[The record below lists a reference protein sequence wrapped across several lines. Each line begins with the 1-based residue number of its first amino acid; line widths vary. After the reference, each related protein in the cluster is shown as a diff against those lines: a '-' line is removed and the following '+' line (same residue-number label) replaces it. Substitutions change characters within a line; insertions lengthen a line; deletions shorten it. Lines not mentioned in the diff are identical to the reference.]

1 MCSFYKEGMKK
12 LLLLL
17 VSVFTL
23 FSCEV
28 KNSYQ
33 EPEPGKD
40 FSLVDEI
47 TVRVNTTEN
56 TRCLLYAGDPYVE
69 GHLVGEPI
77 LIDYAPFEKSVRI
90 PKATD
95 KLYLLMNGQMST
107 YSKGDVVVNKAVT
120 KAEGELSDA
129 LITAINNYY
138 PEGVRNTPS
147 DTYTVC
153 SDLIVGSEETEVWVT
168 YVGNG
173 GAHLN
178 NSLYYYTYTDADTEI
193 QNLTP
198 VFDGKQTIGTK
209 VKLTTFTDCKIGFA
223 CSYSPRVYRYS
234 TPRFNEKYNGILLT
248 SGVIRTLK
256 FGDKEYQTLGMEDQL
271 PDGWFDQDYNDLLC
285 LIESNPALTPE
296 NEIPTPELPPGSIT
310 WQGMWLFEDNYPS
323 QGDYDFNDVV
333 VRFHIE
339 EISGSNEARAHIQVM
354 ATGASFTN
362 SFGINGKIYVEG
374 LSGYMNVRA
383 GASKVET
390 EVIQITLPKADTY
403 IPMLNNGKATFDLN
417 SYNKYD
423 ADFPNVL
430 EIPSP
435 DFKWCLE
442 TIRIDEAYP
451 MYTKWV
457 NSGCTSYHDWYKGTR
472 NDDKVY
478 ME

>member
-1 MCSFYKEGMKK
+1 MKK

-17 VSVFTL
+17 VGVLTL

-33 EPEPGKD
+33 EPEAGKD

-47 TVRVNTTEN
+47 NVRVNATEN

-69 GHLVGEPI
+69 GHLFGEPI
-77 LIDYAPFEKSVRI
+77 LIDYAPFEKKVRI

-120 KAEGELSDA
+120 KAESELTDA

-138 PEGVRNTPS
+138 PEGIRNTPS

-153 SDLIVGSEETEVWVT
+153 SDLIVGDEETEIWMT
-168 YVGNG
+168 YIGNG

-178 NSLYYYTYTDADTEI
+178 NSLYYYTYTDADAEI
-193 QNLTP
+193 QTLTP
-198 VFDGKQTIGTK
+198 VFDGTQSIGAK
-209 VKLTTFTDCKIGFA
+209 VKLGTFTDCKIGFA
-223 CSYSPRVYRYS
+223 CSYSPNVYRYS
-234 TPRFNEKYNGILLT
+234 TPRFNEKYNKVLLT

-256 FGDKEYQTLGMEDQL
+256 FNGKEYQTLGMEDQL

-285 LIESNPALTPE
+285 LIESNPVVTPE
-296 NEIPTPELPPGSIT
+296 NEVPLPELDPAKIV
-310 WQGMWLFEDNYPS
+310 WQGMWLFEDNYPN

-333 VRFHIE
+333 IRFRIE
-339 EISGSNEARAHIQVM
+339 EISGRSEAIASIQVM

-362 SFGINGKIYVEG
+362 SFGINGKTYVEG
-374 LSGYMNVRA
+374 LNGFRNVYA
-383 GASKVET
+383 DSPKVET
-390 EVIQITLPKADTY
+390 EVIQITLPKADSY

-417 SYNKYD
+417 SYNKHN

-442 TIRIDEAYP
+442 GKRIDEAYS
-451 MYTKWV
+451 MYSKWV
-457 NSGCTSYHDWYKGTR
+457 DSGCTSNSDWYKGAR

-478 ME
+478 MK